1 MHERD
6 ILLLATQACRPD
18 FPKLLAALQDHAD
31 LHICIEYA
39 PLGTMWDA
47 MENSPDNKLGE
58 DLVSTWMVQAGEAIH
73 WLHSLGYAHRC
84 VCNSIAVTFYTH

>member
-6 ILLLATQACRPD
+6 ILLLAAQSWRPD
-18 FPKLLAALQDHAD
+18 FPRLLAAFQDSMD
-31 LHICIEYA
+31 LYLCIQYA

-58 DLVSTWMVQAGEAIH
+58 DLVSIWTLQAGEAIN
-73 WLHSLGYAHRC
+73 WLHGLGFAHRC
-84 VCNSIAVTFYTH
+84 V